1 MNKGSLVRWV
11 GNDYRGNK
19 RSGFTRKKVYKVLA
33 GQGDGVPRNDGKLG
47 AYIQNE
53 HQFVVEDDC
62 RNLRLQTIKSSDWEL
77 VKEAESSYVPKPDY
91 KSPIQ
96 LTTSMC

>member
-1 MNKGSLVRWV
+1 MNKGSKVIYI
-11 GNDYRGNK
+11 GETNSD
-19 RSGFTRKKVYKVLA
+19 FTKGHVHKVLA

-53 HQFVVEDDC
+53 HQFVVE
-62 RNLRLQTIKSSDWEL
+62 NWKKHFKLVSMKSGNWKIVE
-77 VKEAESSYVPKPDY
+77 EAESAYVPKPEY

-96 LTTSMC
+96 LTTNLC